1 MLLLGIGYFIKR
13 GFDIKSKKVEINHAL
28 YQQSRLLAV
37 STFFENYAKAEM
49 MWNQIAIYDILS
61 RKFAPKEIDNLIF
74 PTINELDKNLLE
86 LMIFFDESD
95 YLRFKTIVANI
106 KLINRKLSE
115 LYFDCDYAK
124 TYIEKS
130 TDFDLIKIRAFRENE
145 IILQGLNTILK
156 NIYKT

>member
-1 MLLLGIGYFIKR
+1 M
-13 GFDIKSKKVEINHAL
+13 
-28 YQQSRLLAV
+28 
-37 STFFENYAKAEM
+37 
-49 MWNQIAIYDILS
+49 
-61 RKFAPKEIDNLIF
+61 
-74 PTINELDKNLLE
+74 
-86 LMIFFDESD
+86 
-95 YLRFKTIVANI
+95 ANI